1 MLREDLYSNRI
12 SDSNFV
18 DFLEFFCPFRL
29 DLFFGM

>member
-1 MLREDLYSNRI
+1 MLRGNLYSDRI

-29 DLFFGM
+29 NLFFGM